1 MLFFFSSR
9 RRHTRSDRDWSS
21 DVCSSDLA
29 GRSNGTGFPASEHE
43 LFAVENSPS
52 AATFKSRSLPGTE
65 TPAVVGSTTTMS
77 FAVAAGA
84 TLDNEITSSELFCAA
99 TISETLLEV
108 VASGLRICTATLP
121 TETTSAG
128 VTGAVHSVTEAQ
140 VVVRAAP
147 PISKT
152 DPGPG
157 LDATKLLPST
167 RRVNPLAA
175 PAYTLAG

>member
-29 GRSNGTGFPASEHE
+29 GRSNVTGFPASEHE
-43 LFAVENSPS
+43 LFVVENAPS

-77 FAVAAGA
+77 FAV
-84 TLDNEITSSELFCAA
+84 
-99 TISETLLEV
+99 
-108 VASGLRICTATLP
+108 
-121 TETTSAG
+121 
-128 VTGAVHSVTEAQ
+128 
-140 VVVRAAP
+140 P
-147 PISKT
+147 PISKP